1 MPALIPESQIEIDAG
16 TLRDWLEDG
25 EHVQVIDI
33 RRKADYEDWHIAE
46 ANNLDVQEALAYRQP
61 GDLATFAPQSDAPV
75 IAICYVGHTS
85 NMAARYLRTRGIQAV
100 SVKGGMHAW
109 SLAWNTA
116 EVPLKKSSARVI
128 QVRRAGKGCLSYLIG
143 SNGETAVI
151 DASVNPKVYVDLAA
165 QRNWKI
171 TKVIDTHIHADHVT
185 RGRTLAEQTSAAYCL
200 PNQQRARFSFQAMRD
215 GDELKIGKSRLRVL
229 HTPGHTNES
238 VCLVLDDVAIFTG
251 DTLFLKGIGR
261 PDLKADAEEIEKR
274 TRLLYKTLQMLLQLR
289 GELIVLPAH
298 TGEPIAFDGKP
309 LMASLE
315 EVKGKTDLL
324 SAAEEDFV
332 KTVLSRIPMT
342 PPNHLEIVELN
353 EVGILPPYDLA
364 ALEAG
369 ANRCAI

>member
-1 MPALIPESQIEIDAG
+1 MTALIPESQIEIDAG

-25 EHVQVIDI
+25 EHVQIIDI

-46 ANNLDVQEALAYRQP
+46 ASNLDVQEALAYRQP
-61 GDLATFAPQSDAPV
+61 GDLATFAPQSNAPI

-116 EVPLKKSSARVI
+116 EAPLKKSSARII
-128 QVRRAGKGCLSYLIG
+128 QVRRAGKGCLSYLV
-143 SNGETAVI
+143 SANGECAVI
-151 DASVNPKVYVDLAA
+151 DASVSPGVYAALAEE
-165 QRNWKI
+165 RGWKI

-185 RGRTLAEQTSAAYCL
+185 RGRALAEQTGAVYYL
-200 PNQQRARFSFQAMRD
+200 PDQQRSRFSFEAMSD
-215 GDELKIGKSRLRVL
+215 GDEVEVGEGHLKVL
-229 HTPGHTNES
+229 HTPGHTQES
-238 VCLVLDDVAIFTG
+238 ICMILDDEVLFTG

-261 PDLKADAEEIEKR
+261 PDLKADAEETEKR
-274 TRLLYKTLQMLLQLR
+274 TRLLYKSLQMLKQLS

-298 TGEPIAFDGKP
+298 TSEPVAFDGQP
-309 LMASLE
+309 LTAKLE
-315 EVKGKTDLL
+315 EIRGATELL
-324 SAAEEDFV
+324 GATEEDFV
-332 KTVLSRIPMT
+332 KSVLSRIPMT

-353 EVGILPPYDLA
+353 EAGILPPYDLA